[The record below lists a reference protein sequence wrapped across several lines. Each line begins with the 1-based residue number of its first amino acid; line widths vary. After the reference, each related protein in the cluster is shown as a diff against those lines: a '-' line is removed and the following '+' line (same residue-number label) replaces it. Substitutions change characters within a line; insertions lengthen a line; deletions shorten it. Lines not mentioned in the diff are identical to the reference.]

1 MTDVPPGHL
10 YLGEQVD
17 PTTHSRSGT
26 TVMLE
31 ASDLT
36 THGVIVGMTGSGKTG
51 LAVVLIEEAL
61 LQGIPVIAID
71 PKGDLG
77 NLALRFPD
85 LAPSSF
91 RPWVN
96 EADASREGRTPDEH
110 AAAVAASWSEGLASW
125 GVTAQRLTE
134 LSTTSQVTIYTP
146 GSTAGVPIDLVG
158 RLDAPAGAADAEV
171 TQDEIEGFAS
181 SLLGLVGIEADPL
194 SSREHILI
202 SNLIHHAWSQ
212 GQSLDLAALVGQV
225 QSPPIRKLGVLDLES
240 FFPKD
245 DRTQLALKLNG
256 LLASPSFAAW
266 AQGDP
271 LDIDAWMDTR
281 AGAKASVV
289 SLSHL
294 SDEERQFVATL
305 ILSKIVTWFRR
316 QPGTPELRALI
327 YMDEVFGFVPPTAA
341 PPTKKP
347 ILTIMKQARAFG
359 VGMVLATQNPVDV
372 DYKAISN
379 AGTWLVGR
387 LQTER
392 DKARLLEGM
401 SSASGAVDLP
411 QLDATIG
418 GLAKR
423 EFVLH
428 QAKRTT
434 PVIFGSRWA
443 MSYLAGPLTRDQ
455 IARLTP
461 DPATPTSPA
470 ASPVPSPPPT
480 ATPTDP
486 SAIAVPAAPAPAAA
500 APASPLAADE
510 TPLAPPVADGVPVR
524 YADPSAPWLAAAGGS
539 PTGRRYRAALVA
551 RIAVT
556 FDETDL
562 RHTDEY
568 ELVLHPLTNPVDP
581 AAALAVDYDD
591 RDLIDAPPAGAV
603 YVLPT
608 APLDT
613 KGYLTGAQKAIADHV
628 TRTRTLALFS
638 NRDLKL
644 VSRPDETRQQFED
657 RCGTAADDGADAD
670 AAKIRAVV
678 EKKLDR
684 VQDAMNKAED
694 RLREVKS
701 DAEGRQQSEVLS
713 RAGDLLGGLLGG
725 RGGTRSIL
733 GKLRRAAGDRRQS
746 SNASERVASAEH
758 RVAEKVDEL
767 EALQTEL
774 EDTLFDIQADWDGKA
789 TNIEDLTIALERTDV
804 DIADFGVVWIPTS

>member
-17 PTTHSRSGT
+17 PTNHTRRGNA
-26 TVMLE
+26 VMVE
-31 ASDLT
+31 AADLT

-51 LAVVLIEEAL
+51 LAIVLIEEAL

-85 LAPSSF
+85 LAPASF
-91 RPWVN
+91 RPWIN
-96 EADASREGRTPDEH
+96 EADAGREGRTPDEH
-110 AAAVAASWSEGLASW
+110 AAAVATSWSEGLASW
-125 GVTAQRLTE
+125 GIPAARITQ
-134 LSTTSQVTIYTP
+134 LSESSAVTIYTP

-158 RLDAPAGAADAEV
+158 RLDAPVGAEDAEV

-181 SLLGLVGIEADPL
+181 SLLGLVGIDADPL

-212 GQSLDLAALVGQV
+212 GQSLDLATLVGQV
-225 QSPPIRKLGVLDLES
+225 QTPPIRKLGVLDLDS

-245 DRTQLALKLNG
+245 DRTELAVKLNG

-266 AQGDP
+266 AQGSP
-271 LDIDAWMDTR
+271 LDIDGWMDTTG
-281 AGAKASVV
+281 GAKASVV

-294 SDEERQFVATL
+294 SDEERQFVTTL
-305 ILSKIVTWFRR
+305 VLSKIVTWFRR

-341 PPTKKP
+341 PPSKKP

-379 AGTWLVGR
+379 AGTWMVGR

-401 SSASGAVDLP
+401 SSASGAVDLA
-411 QLDATIG
+411 QIDATIS

-428 QAKRTT
+428 QAKRST
-434 PVIFGSRWA
+434 PIIFGTRWA

-455 IARLTP
+455 IARLTNNAP
-461 DPATPTSPA
+461 PSPTAAPPA
-470 ASPVPSPPPT
+470 A
-480 ATPTDP
+480 AP
-486 SAIAVPAAPAPAAA
+486 SADSAAPAPSV
-500 APASPLAADE
+500 APATSVAPTPGPSPSVALAADE
-510 TPLAPPVADGVPVR
+510 IPVAPAVADGVRVR
-524 YADPSAPWLAAAGGS
+524 YVDPAAPWLPAVGGH
-539 PTGRRYRAALVA
+539 PTGRRLSAGLVA
-551 RIAVT
+551 RISVT
-556 FDETDL
+556 FDETEL

-568 ELVLHPLTNPVDP
+568 ELVVHPLTDPVDP
-581 AAALAVDYDD
+581 AAALTVDYDD
-591 RDLIDAPPAGAV
+591 RDLIDAAPAGAV
-603 YVLPT
+603 YLLPT

-613 KGYLTGAQKAIADHV
+613 KSYLTGAQKAIADHV
-628 TRTRTLALFS
+628 MRTHTLGLFR

-644 VSRPDETRQQFED
+644 VSRPEEMRQQFED
-657 RCGTAADDGADAD
+657 RCGHVADEGADAD

-684 VQDAMNKAED
+684 VNDAIAKAED
-694 RLREVKS
+694 RLREVQS
-701 DAEGRQQSEVLS
+701 DAEGRKQSEVLS

-746 SNASERVASAEH
+746 SNAGERVASAEH

-774 EDTLFDIQADWDGKA
+774 EDTLFDIQADWDSKA
-789 TNIEDLTIALERTDV
+789 RSIEDLTIALERTDV
-804 DIADFGVVWIPTS
+804 SIADFGVVWIPTS